1 MNMKSAGNRRV
12 IARGIVAG
20 TVAIL
25 AATAVA
31 EAQAA
36 IFLARRVIGRVETMS
51 QQSPQSS
58 GASYDS
64 AAVMLEAP
72 AQKVFA
78 TAVDALKRAQA
89 QGITVTRVDNNE
101 LLVQFTNG
109 QQIAGMKISSLGDK
123 LSHMLIT
130 SAHAGSQPNAAALVS
145 DSVLRVCT
153 EMKVECSRAR
163 Q

>member
-1 MNMKSAGNRRV
+1 MKSTVKRRAM
-12 IARGIVAG
+12 ARGIVAG

-25 AATAVA
+25 AASAVA
-31 EAQAA
+31 EAEAA
-36 IFLARRVIGRVETMS
+36 IFVARRVIGRVETMS
-51 QQSPQSS
+51 QQAPQAS

-78 TAVDALKRAQA
+78 AAVEALKRAQA
-89 QGITVTRVDNNE
+89 KGISVTRVDDTE

-145 DSVLRVCT
+145 DSVLRVCA
-153 EMKVECSRAR
+153 EMKVACSRAR

>member
-1 MNMKSAGNRRV
+1 MKSKVNRRA

-20 TVAIL
+20 TVAVL
-25 AATAVA
+25 AASAVA

-51 QQSPQSS
+51 QQAPQSS

-89 QGITVTRVDNNE
+89 QGITVTRVDNTE
-101 LLVQFTNG
+101 MLVQFTNG

>member
-1 MNMKSAGNRRV
+1 MTSMDDRRAVRMAALAMVAV
-12 IARGIVAG
+12 IG
-20 TVAIL
+20 
-25 AATAVA
+25 ATAVA

-36 IFLARRVIGRVETMS
+36 IFVARRVIGRVETMS
-51 QQSPQSS
+51 QQAPQAS

-78 TAVDALKRAQA
+78 TAVESLRRAKE
-89 QGITVTRVDNNE
+89 QGISVTRVDDTE
-101 LLVQFTNG
+101 MLVQFSNG
-109 QQIAGMKISSLGDK
+109 QQIAGMKVSALGDK

-130 SAHAGSQPNAAALVS
+130 SAHSGAQPNAAALVS
-145 DSVLRVCT
+145 EAVLRVCRSMQVT
-153 EMKVECSRAR
+153 CSPAR

>member
-1 MNMKSAGNRRV
+1 MKQTMSLKWGPAS
-12 IARGIVAG
+12 RGG
-20 TVAIL
+20 L
-25 AATAVA
+25 AALSAVVLMSTVA

-51 QQSPQSS
+51 QQSPKSS

-78 TAVDALKRAQA
+78 AAVDALKRAQA
-89 QGITVTRVDNNE
+89 QGITVTRVDTTE

-145 DSVLRVCT
+145 DSVLRVCS

>member
-1 MNMKSAGNRRV
+1 MKSTGNRRAV
-12 IARGIVAG
+12 ARAIVAG
-20 TVAIL
+20 TVAIV
-25 AATAVA
+25 AASAVA

-51 QQSPQSS
+51 QQAPQAS

-89 QGITVTRVDNNE
+89 QGITVTRVDSNE
-101 LLVQFTNG
+101 MLVQFTNG
-109 QQIAGMKISSLGDK
+109 QQIAGMRISSLGDK

-130 SAHAGSQPNAAALVS
+130 SAHAGQQPNAAALVS
-145 DSVLRVCT
+145 DSVLRVCS

>member
-1 MNMKSAGNRRV
+1 MKQTTSLRWGPAS
-12 IARGIVAG
+12 RGG
-20 TVAIL
+20 L
-25 AATAVA
+25 AALSAVILMSTVA

-51 QQSPQSS
+51 QQSPQAS

-89 QGITVTRVDNNE
+89 QGITVTRVDTTE

-145 DSVLRVCT
+145 DSVLRVCS

>member
-1 MNMKSAGNRRV
+1 MKQARCLKSGAAGRGGLLALSAV
-12 IARGIVAG
+12 V
-20 TVAIL
+20 L
-25 AATAVA
+25 LSAVA

-36 IFLARRVIGRVETMS
+36 IFVARRVLGRVETMS
-51 QQSPQSS
+51 QQSQQKE
-58 GASYDS
+58 GAGYDS

-89 QGITVTRVDNNE
+89 QGITVTRVDSTE

-145 DSVLRVCT
+145 DSVLRVCS

>member
-1 MNMKSAGNRRV
+1 MKSRVNRRAM
-12 IARGIVAG
+12 ARGIVAG
-20 TVAIL
+20 TVAVM
-25 AATAVA
+25 AASAVA

-51 QQSPQSS
+51 QQAPQSS

-89 QGITVTRVDNNE
+89 QGITVTRVDNTE
-101 LLVQFTNG
+101 MLVQFTNG

-130 SAHAGSQPNAAALVS
+130 SAHAGQQPNAAALVS
-145 DSVLRVCT
+145 DSVLRVCS

>member
-1 MNMKSAGNRRV
+1 MKQAKCFKSGAASRGGLVALSAV
-12 IARGIVAG
+12 VLMS
-20 TVAIL
+20 T
-25 AATAVA
+25 VA

-36 IFLARRVIGRVETMS
+36 IFVARRVIGRVETMS
-51 QQSPQSS
+51 QQAPQSN

-123 LSHMLIT
+123 LSYMLIT

-145 DSVLRVCT
+145 ESVLRVCS

>member
-1 MNMKSAGNRRV
+1 MSPQANRRTLL
-12 IARGIVAG
+12 RVALAG
-20 TVAIL
+20 MVAVL
-25 AATAVA
+25 GATAVA

-51 QQSPQSS
+51 QQAPQAN

-78 TAVDALKRAQA
+78 TAVESLRHAKE
-89 QGITVTRVDNNE
+89 QGIAVTRVDEGE

-109 QQIAGMKISSLGDK
+109 QQIAGMKVSALGDK

-145 DSVLRVCT
+145 DAVLRVCKSMQVT
-153 EMKVECSRAR
+153 CSPAR

>member
-1 MNMKSAGNRRV
+1 MKSRMNRRAM
-12 IARGIVAG
+12 ARGIVAG

-25 AATAVA
+25 AASAVA

-51 QQSPQSS
+51 QQSPQAS

-89 QGITVTRVDNNE
+89 QGITVTRVDNTE
-101 LLVQFTNG
+101 MLVQFTNG

-130 SAHAGSQPNAAALVS
+130 SAHAGQQPNAAALVS
-145 DSVLRVCT
+145 DSVLRVCS

>member
-1 MNMKSAGNRRV
+1 MKSKYSRRAITRSVAAGMV
-12 IARGIVAG
+12 AIVAAS
-20 TVAIL
+20 V
-25 AATAVA
+25 VA

-36 IFLARRVIGRVETMS
+36 IFVARRVIGRVETMS
-51 QQSPQSS
+51 QQSPQAS

-72 AQKVFA
+72 ASRVFA
-78 TAVDALKRAQA
+78 TAVEALKRAQA
-89 QGITVTRVDNNE
+89 QGITVTRVDKNE

-145 DSVLRVCT
+145 DSVLRVCS

>member
-1 MNMKSAGNRRV
+1 MKSKYSRRAITRSVAAGMV
-12 IARGIVAG
+12 AIVAAS
-20 TVAIL
+20 V
-25 AATAVA
+25 VA

-36 IFLARRVIGRVETMS
+36 IFVARRVIGRVETMS
-51 QQSPQSS
+51 QQSPQAS

-89 QGITVTRVDNNE
+89 QGITVTRVDSTE

-145 DSVLRVCT
+145 DSVLRVCS

>member
-1 MNMKSAGNRRV
+1 MTSTDGPRSARV
-12 IARGIVAG
+12 AAMMMVAVIG
-20 TVAIL
+20 V
-25 AATAVA
+25 TAVA

-36 IFLARRVIGRVETMS
+36 IFVARRVIGRVATMS
-51 QQSPQSS
+51 QQAPQAG

-78 TAVDALKRAQA
+78 TAVESLRQAKA
-89 QGITVTRVDNNE
+89 QGISVTRVDE
-101 LLVQFTNG
+101 GEMLVQFTNG
-109 QQIAGMKISSLGDK
+109 QQIAGMKVSALGDR

-130 SAHAGSQPNAAALVS
+130 SAHAGTQPDAAALVS
-145 DSVLRVCT
+145 DAVLRVCRSMQVT
-153 EMKVECSRAR
+153 CSPAR

>member
-1 MNMKSAGNRRV
+1 MKSTGNRRA

-20 TVAIL
+20 TVAIV
-25 AATAVA
+25 AASAVA

-51 QQSPQSS
+51 QQSPQAS

-72 AQKVFA
+72 AQKIFA

-145 DSVLRVCT
+145 ESVLRVCS

>member
-1 MNMKSAGNRRV
+1 MKQAKCLKSSAV
-12 IARGIVAG
+12 ARGGLLA
-20 TVAIL
+20 L
-25 AATAVA
+25 AAVVLLSTVA

-36 IFLARRVIGRVETMS
+36 IFLARRAIGRVESMS
-51 QQSPQSS
+51 QQAPQSS

-89 QGITVTRVDNNE
+89 QGITVTRVDNTE
-101 LLVQFTNG
+101 MLVQFTNG
-109 QQIAGMKISSLGDK
+109 QQIAGMKICSLGDK

-130 SAHAGSQPNAAALVS
+130 SAHAGQQPNAAALVS
-145 DSVLRVCT
+145 DSVLRVCS

>member
-1 MNMKSAGNRRV
+1 MKSRVNRRAM
-12 IARGIVAG
+12 ARGIVAG

-25 AATAVA
+25 AASAVA

-51 QQSPQSS
+51 QQAPQSS

-89 QGITVTRVDNNE
+89 QGITVTRVDNTE
-101 LLVQFTNG
+101 MLVQFTNG

-130 SAHAGSQPNAAALVS
+130 SAHAGQQPNAAALVS
-145 DSVLRVCT
+145 DSVLRVCS

>member
-1 MNMKSAGNRRV
+1 MKSRVNRRAM
-12 IARGIVAG
+12 ARGIVAG
-20 TVAIL
+20 TVAVL
-25 AATAVA
+25 AVSAVA

-36 IFLARRVIGRVETMS
+36 IFLARRVIGRVESMS
-51 QQSPQSS
+51 QQAPQSN

-89 QGITVTRVDNNE
+89 QGVTVTRVDTTE
-101 LLVQFTNG
+101 MLVQFTNG

-130 SAHAGSQPNAAALVS
+130 SAHAGQQPNAATLVS

>member
-1 MNMKSAGNRRV
+1 MKSTGNRRA

-20 TVAIL
+20 TVAIV
-25 AATAVA
+25 AASAIA

-51 QQSPQSS
+51 QQSPQAS

-89 QGITVTRVDNNE
+89 QGITVTRVDNTE
-101 LLVQFTNG
+101 MLVQFTNG

>member
-1 MNMKSAGNRRV
+1 MKSTVNRRAM
-12 IARGIVAG
+12 ARGIVAG

-25 AATAVA
+25 AASAVA

-36 IFLARRVIGRVETMS
+36 IFVARRVIGRVETMS
-51 QQSPQSS
+51 QQSPHAS

-78 TAVDALKRAQA
+78 TAVEALKRAQA
-89 QGITVTRVDNNE
+89 KGISVTRVDDTE

-123 LSHMLIT
+123 LSHILIT
-130 SAHAGSQPNAAALVS
+130 SAHAGSQSNAAALVS
-145 DSVLRVCT
+145 DSVLRVCA

>member
-1 MNMKSAGNRRV
+1 MKQAKCLKAG
-12 IARGIVAG
+12 AASRGGLVALSVVVLMS
-20 TVAIL
+20 TV
-25 AATAVA
+25 T

-36 IFLARRVIGRVETMS
+36 IFVARRVIGRVETMS
-51 QQSPQSS
+51 QQAPQSS

-78 TAVDALKRAQA
+78 TAVDALKRA

-145 DSVLRVCT
+145 DSVLRVCS

>member
-1 MNMKSAGNRRV
+1 MKQAMSLKWGA
-12 IARGIVAG
+12 ASRGG
-20 TVAIL
+20 L
-25 AATAVA
+25 AALSAVVLMSTVA

-36 IFLARRVIGRVETMS
+36 IFIARRVIGRVETMS
-51 QQSPQSS
+51 QQSPQAS

-89 QGITVTRVDNNE
+89 QGITVTRVDTTE
-101 LLVQFTNG
+101 MLVQFTNG

-145 DSVLRVCT
+145 DSVLRVCS

-163 Q
+163 P

>member
-1 MNMKSAGNRRV
+1 MKSRVNRRAM
-12 IARGIVAG
+12 ARGIVAG

-25 AATAVA
+25 AASAVA

-51 QQSPQSS
+51 QQSPQAS

-64 AAVMLEAP
+64 SAVMLEAP

-89 QGITVTRVDNNE
+89 QGITVTRVDNTE
-101 LLVQFTNG
+101 MLVQFTNG

-130 SAHAGSQPNAAALVS
+130 SAHAGQQPNAAALVS
-145 DSVLRVCT
+145 DSVLRVCS

>member
-1 MNMKSAGNRRV
+1 MKSSENRRA

-20 TVAIL
+20 TVAIV
-25 AATAVA
+25 AASAVA

-51 QQSPQSS
+51 QQAPQSS

-89 QGITVTRVDNNE
+89 QGIMVTRVDNTE
-101 LLVQFTNG
+101 MLVQFTNG

-130 SAHAGSQPNAAALVS
+130 SAHAGQQPNAAALVS
-145 DSVLRVCT
+145 DSVLRVCS

>member
-1 MNMKSAGNRRV
+1 MKSAAKRRAL
-12 IARGIVAG
+12 ARGVVAG
-20 TVAIL
+20 TVAIV
-25 AATAVA
+25 AASAVA
-31 EAQAA
+31 EAHAA

-51 QQSPQSS
+51 QQSPQAS

-89 QGITVTRVDNNE
+89 QGITVTRVDTTE

-145 DSVLRVCT
+145 DSVLRVCG

>member
-1 MNMKSAGNRRV
+1 MKSTVNRRA

-25 AATAVA
+25 AASAVA

-51 QQSPQSS
+51 QQAPQSS

-89 QGITVTRVDNNE
+89 QGITVTRVDNTE